1 MSSSNPAAAGKFYN
15 DNYVIVK
22 SDQII
27 IRSNIKTMVD
37 LQKIIQQEHMD
48 TKEHLNSLFAKN
60 GNLKQGQDCAK
71 SFDEQMITQLME
83 QEERVKNTLEFLKKK
98 EDMCADMFKGM
109 LQTNMSK
116 GPKNKTEEKTRK
128 ERSKGQRRNLKRLLS

>member
-1 MSSSNPAAAGKFYN
+1 MSSSNPAAAGKFYD

-37 LQKIIQQEHMD
+37 LQKNTQQEHMD

-71 SFDEQMITQLME
+71 SFDEQMITQLIE
-83 QEERVKNTLEFLKKK
+83 QEERVKNILSSE
-98 EDMCADMFKGM
+98 
-109 LQTNMSK
+109 
-116 GPKNKTEEKTRK
+116 K
-128 ERSKGQRRNLKRLLS
+128 ERGHVCRYV